1 VVQAYNW
8 RRTGSKTIRD
18 SPPRLLDGEK
28 AAMVNPKFSLPINR
42 SLMGLVSPKPVVLVT
57 CVDEKGRPNIITI
70 AAVAGA
76 GHDPPMFSIAVR
88 YDRYSH
94 LLIEK
99 SGEFTINVPSV
110 TMARQAAACGK
121 ISGRDHDKFKE
132 IDLTPTNASIVKAPL
147 IHECPI
153 NIECRVVGKVKPGT
167 HTVFVGQVVAAHV
180 QEGIFNGTLDLKKLP
195 TLIWNQAEYLRPG
208 ETIHI

>member
-1 VVQAYNW
+1 MA
-8 RRTGSKTIRD
+8 
-18 SPPRLLDGEK
+18 
-28 AAMVNPKFSLPINR
+28 NPKVSPLINR
-42 SLMGLVSPKPVVLVT
+42 SIMGLVSPKPVVLVT
-57 CVDEKGRPNIITI
+57 CVDGKGRPNIITI

-94 LLIEK
+94 SLIER
-99 SGEFTINVPSV
+99 SGEFVINVPTT
-110 TMARQAAACGK
+110 TMARQVATCGR

-132 IDLTPTNASIVKAPL
+132 TDLTPASAKIVRAPI

-167 HTVFVGQVVAAHV
+167 HTVFIGQVVEAHV

-195 TLIWNQAEYLRPG
+195 TLIWNQVEYLRPG
-208 ETIHI
+208 EPIQI

>member
-1 VVQAYNW
+1 
-8 RRTGSKTIRD
+8 
-18 SPPRLLDGEK
+18 
-28 AAMVNPKFSLPINR
+28 MVNPKFSLPINR
-42 SLMGLVSPKPVVLVT
+42 SVMGLVSPKPVVLVT
-57 CVDEKGRPNIITI
+57 CVDEKGRSNIITI

-110 TMARQAAACGK
+110 TMARQAAACGR

-132 IDLTPTNASIVKAPL
+132 TDLTPTNASIVKAPL

-195 TLIWNQAEYLRPG
+195 TLIWNQVEYLRPG
-208 ETIHI
+208 EPIHI